1 MGGDWGELAL
11 VSRAEQWV
19 ASHPYFFI
27 VSTAKLVRPMPV
39 TATVAA
45 LPAIRIRESLFPPD
59 DDKTPVQEV
68 PTLPKTGDVKPP
80 PKDGRA
86 REPTGAFRL
95 QTGAQAEPKDRG
107 IRPLVLP
114 LRKVQ
119 ETFPSMIMLGRTDIN
134 DMIVPDA
141 QVSKC
146 HAFFRV
152 VGPRVELSDAG
163 SRNGT
168 WVAGR
173 KLEPRG
179 AGAML
184 APRDICSF
192 AGVEFQLFDARG
204 CWEFLHQIQRF

>member
-19 ASHPYFFI
+19 ASNPYFFI
-27 VSTAKLVRPMPV
+27 VSTAKLVRPRTVV
-39 TATVAA
+39 TGTVASF
-45 LPAIRIRESLFPPD
+45 PAIRIRDALFPPD
-59 DDKTPVQEV
+59 DDKTPVHEIEALPKAGEV
-68 PTLPKTGDVKPP
+68 PV

-95 QTGAQAEPKDRG
+95 HNGTKVAAKDRG

-119 ETFPSMIMLGRTDIN
+119 ETFPSMITLGRTDIN
-134 DMIVPDA
+134 DIVVPDA

-152 VGPRVELSDAG
+152 VGSRVELSDAG

-168 WVAGR
+168 LVAGR
-173 KLEPRG
+173 RLEPRG
-179 AGAML
+179 SAVVL
-184 APRDICSF
+184 ESRDVCSF
-192 AGVEFQLFDARG
+192 AGVEFQLFDSRG
-204 CWEFLHQIQRF
+204 CWEFLHQLQRF